1 MKKSK
6 ELLLFRYLIFIILL
20 AEILLLRG
28 NNPTFAIIFI
38 CALII
43 NNHLRIFYI
52 ESNSKLI
59 ENNSNLIENNK
70 QKNNIQ
76 KANIA
81 QIISM
86 IIEIVAVIICK
97 DLLGGNIILY
107 FAGIIIDLF
116 DLEYKYIKYPLLGA
130 LYLYILEESNIIT
143 KAGIINLAIITGLYI
158 LLFYISQLYKG
169 KKEAQFLYDKLRISE
184 ENLKKANEELENLTT
199 TIEEVTVLRERNR
212 ISREIHDSVGHA
224 LSTAMIQL
232 SAMERIAEVNNDP
245 LGEMAKSLREFIN
258 ESFQDVKKAVKDLKP
273 DEYENFEG
281 VIRIT
286 EACKTFEKLSGV
298 KVKINISEDK
308 WILSTKQSQNLYRV
322 TQEILSNALRHGKA
336 TEIKIIMNYLE
347 NEMVMSFKDN
357 GVGTDEIKETG
368 VGLKS
373 IRERIQE
380 LDGMVTIESKK
391 GEGFFVKITIPK
403 EREI

>member
-52 ESNSKLI
+52 E
-59 ENNSNLIENNK
+59 NNN
-70 QKNNIQ
+70 QRNNIQ

-86 IIEIVAVIICK
+86 IIEIVAVVICK

-116 DLEYKYIKYPLLGA
+116 DLENKYIKYPLLGA
-130 LYLYILEESNIIT
+130 LYLYILEESNITT

-169 KKEAQFLYDKLRISE
+169 KKEAQFFYDKLRISE

-357 GVGTDEIKETG
+357 GVGTDKIEETG

-380 LDGMVTIESKK
+380 LDGMITIESKK

>member
-1 MKKSK
+1 MRKSK
-6 ELLLFRYLIFIILL
+6 EILLIRYLIFIMLLGQILL
-20 AEILLLRG
+20 TEE
-28 NNPTFAIIFI
+28 NNIIVAIIFI
-38 CALII
+38 FTLII

-52 ESNSKLI
+52 EKERKEYLS
-59 ENNSNLIENNK
+59 
-70 QKNNIQ
+70 
-76 KANIA
+76 
-81 QIISM
+81 IIVEM
-86 IIEIVAVIICK
+86 VATFIMQRI
-97 DLLGGNIILY
+97 LGGNIILY
-107 FAGIIIDLF
+107 SIGIIIDLF
-116 DLEYKYIKYPLLGA
+116 DLRNKYIKYSILA
-130 LYLYILEESNIIT
+130 VVYLYIISISNIVS
-143 KAGIINLAIITGLYI
+143 KYGIINLAVITGVYI
-158 LLFYISQLYKG
+158 FLFYIEDLYEG
-169 KKEAQFLYDKLRISE
+169 KKEAQLLYDKLRISE

-357 GVGTDEIKETG
+357 GVGTDKIEETG

-380 LDGMVTIESKK
+380 LDGMITIESKK